1 MECLFVFKNSREK
14 DALKGTSCDL
24 CRWNMRNQS
33 SHYHDY
39 SHSMLSNCNYIYIH
53 RFFFFLCPGK
63 KCHKGCHKR
72 PDGDYASCHGC
83 RFFMTCAGGKKFD
96 KRQCPPG
103 SFFDNNLKRCE
114 IQSSTCDPAGKRKQ
128 Y

>member
-1 MECLFVFKNSREK
+1 MINVGGICGTNPHIIAIACCLIVI
-14 DALKGTSCDL
+14 T
-24 CRWNMRNQS
+24 
-33 SHYHDY
+33 Y
-39 SHSMLSNCNYIYIH
+39 NYIYTNFP
-53 RFFFFLCPGK
+53 FFCPGK
-63 KCHKGCHKR
+63 KCHKSCHKR

-96 KRQCPPG
+96 KRPCPPG
-103 SFFDNNLKRCE
+103 SFFDNDLKRCE